1 MVLKKRFERLN
12 QIFPVSS
19 FRIWLEQNDMAF
31 YLQNELTEE
40 RTFPGS
46 APELGFQLLLASSYF
61 HIALPLLEL
70 RPGCTRGFLPQ

>member
-46 APELGFQLLLASSYF
+46 APEL
-61 HIALPLLEL
+61 
-70 RPGCTRGFLPQ
+70 